1 MKLRRWAAPA
11 AAVALLAC
19 TACGSDLTP
28 GTASVVNGSRIT
40 EDQVTDLADAQCTAA
55 DIAAESGQSSAM
67 AVSRV
72 KKQSLGLLID
82 VELSRQF
89 GEKEGIEPDE
99 ALADGFYGQLEQ
111 GIAPLPGKTRTVLED
126 VFGEWAEGRAI
137 LVQAGS
143 EATGEKP
150 SLTNLEQLTNAGL
163 TARGDVLKD
172 TAGRHRSALRPQRGR
187 LPRSRRRIGV
197 QGELRLRQ
205 VRRGGA
211 ARRGMGRCAAC
222 RTDVRLTGVHD
233 SALVELVEVF
243 ARLRAECGWKAAQT
257 HRSLARHL
265 LEETYETLEVIDA
278 LDGGGS
284 PDDLREELR
293 DELGDVLLQVYL
305 HAAIAAE
312 TGAFDIEDVAA
323 GLRDKMVRRNPHV
336 FGDVEETD
344 PGRINETWE
353 SVKATEK
360 QRTGLLDGVPL
371 ALPALARADKV
382 LDRLGRAGVEV
393 PPGDPDDVGE
403 RLLAL
408 VVEARES
415 GVDPEQ
421 ALRDAVR
428 RISA

>member
-1 MKLRRWAAPA
+1 
-11 AAVALLAC
+11 
-19 TACGSDLTP
+19 
-28 GTASVVNGSRIT
+28 
-40 EDQVTDLADAQCTAA
+40 
-55 DIAAESGQSSAM
+55 
-67 AVSRV
+67 
-72 KKQSLGLLID
+72 
-82 VELSRQF
+82 
-89 GEKEGIEPDE
+89 
-99 ALADGFYGQLEQ
+99 
-111 GIAPLPGKTRTVLED
+111 
-126 VFGEWAEGRAI
+126 
-137 LVQAGS
+137 
-143 EATGEKP
+143 
-150 SLTNLEQLTNAGL
+150 
-163 TARGDVLKD
+163 
-172 TAGRHRSALRPQRGR
+172 
-187 LPRSRRRIGV
+187 
-197 QGELRLRQ
+197 
-205 VRRGGA
+205 
-211 ARRGMGRCAAC
+211 
-222 RTDVRLTGVHD
+222 VRLTGVHD

-323 GLRDKMVRRNPHV
+323 GLRDKMIRRNPHV

>member
-1 MKLRRWAAPA
+1 M
-11 AAVALLAC
+11 
-19 TACGSDLTP
+19 
-28 GTASVVNGSRIT
+28 
-40 EDQVTDLADAQCTAA
+40 
-55 DIAAESGQSSAM
+55 
-67 AVSRV
+67 
-72 KKQSLGLLID
+72 
-82 VELSRQF
+82 
-89 GEKEGIEPDE
+89 
-99 ALADGFYGQLEQ
+99 
-111 GIAPLPGKTRTVLED
+111 
-126 VFGEWAEGRAI
+126 
-137 LVQAGS
+137 
-143 EATGEKP
+143 
-150 SLTNLEQLTNAGL
+150 
-163 TARGDVLKD
+163 
-172 TAGRHRSALRPQRGR
+172 
-187 LPRSRRRIGV
+187 
-197 QGELRLRQ
+197 
-205 VRRGGA
+205 
-211 ARRGMGRCAAC
+211 
-222 RTDVRLTGVHD
+222 RLTGVHD
-233 SALVELVEVF
+233 SALLELVEVF